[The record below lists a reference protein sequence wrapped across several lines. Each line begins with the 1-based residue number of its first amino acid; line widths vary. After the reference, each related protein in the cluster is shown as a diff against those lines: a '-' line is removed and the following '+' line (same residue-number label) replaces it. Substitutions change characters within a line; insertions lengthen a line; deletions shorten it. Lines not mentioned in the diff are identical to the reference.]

1 MNSPAAEARIRPMT
15 PADLDRVMEIAA
27 SLREAPR
34 WPRGVYLA
42 ALNPESTP
50 KRIALVAE
58 ESEGVVAAFAVACRI
73 GPEAEL
79 EAIAV
84 SRGSQ
89 RRGVA
94 RQLFAALAG
103 ELRLA
108 QAAEVDLEVR
118 ASNRPALSFY
128 RSLGFEETGRR
139 PRYYLDPAED
149 AILMR
154 LQLEPSER

>member
-1 MNSPAAEARIRPMT
+1 M
-15 PADLDRVMEIAA
+15 
-27 SLREAPR
+27 
-34 WPRGVYLA
+34 
-42 ALNPESTP
+42 
-50 KRIALVAE
+50 
-58 ESEGVVAAFAVACRI
+58 
-73 GPEAEL
+73 
-79 EAIAV
+79 
-84 SRGSQ
+84 
-89 RRGVA
+89 A